1 MNFINKLKENRELK
15 LFTKEVEKSSYPIIP
30 VDSKCIKKYKEIRNN
45 NFHTDLEC
53 IKKINRNYRCGSII
67 GLNSKYLTVAYG
79 CLYITYSIKQNRI
92 VDLVNHSGYEKLP
105 SGYIDFKLKQYIDRL
120 YKIED

>member
-1 MNFINKLKENRELK
+1 MKIFKKTNEKRKLKSFINKVK
-15 LFTKEVEKSSYPIIP
+15 KSSYPIIT
-30 VDSKCIKKYKEIRNN
+30 VEEKCIEKYKQIRGNGQCSN
-45 NFHTDLEC
+45 LEC
-53 IKKINRNYRCGSII
+53 IKKINRDYRCGSII
-67 GLNSKYLTVAYG
+67 GLNNKYFIVAYG
-79 CLYITYSIKQNRI
+79 CLYITYSIKKNRI